1 MLCDFKINDNNRHVW
16 NMSVIGSNNCHCI
29 TVTSPK
35 GAEYAFCWRNGEL
48 VHVSAR
54 GKISRA
60 LDDKYYIS
68 NSSFREVVSLIPMW
82 LLKKMDFYYKVH
94 IAE

>member
-54 GKISRA
+54 GKIFRPDGKCLSTQ
-60 LDDKYYIS
+60 S
-68 NSSFREVVSLIPMW
+68 NFREVISLVPMW
-82 LLKKMDFYYKVH
+82 LLEKMCLYYNVH
-94 IAE
+94 VAE